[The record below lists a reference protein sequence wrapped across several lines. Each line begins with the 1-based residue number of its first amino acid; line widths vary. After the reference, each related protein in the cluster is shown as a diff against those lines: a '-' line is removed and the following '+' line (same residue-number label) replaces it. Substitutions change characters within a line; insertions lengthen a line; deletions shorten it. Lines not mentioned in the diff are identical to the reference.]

1 MACTAKEGGEAALKE
16 LMLSSAS
23 PYDFVFT
30 DMKLSDMEGYELV
43 SQIRKL
49 VNPKLSTIPVIALTS
64 DTMED
69 DRKRIFESG
78 MNGQL
83 SKPLD
88 KKRLAMA
95 LIYYTK
101 KG

>member
-1 MACTAKEGGEAALKE
+1 MDGFE
-16 LMLSSAS
+16 LARRIRQLANPELSA
-23 PYDFVFT
+23 
-30 DMKLSDMEGYELV
+30 
-43 SQIRKL
+43 
-49 VNPKLSTIPVIALTS
+49 IPVIALTS
-64 DTMED
+64 DIMED